1 LEAVTVYF
9 VELLAELGVPE
20 ITQVEVLI
28 ESPVGN
34 DGDAEQLLKGSLL
47 EAPPSTN
54 VGVME
59 AIARLVPIE
68 YGDAA

>member
-28 ESPVGN
+28 ESPVGK
-34 DGDAEQLLKGSLL
+34 DGDVEQLLKGSLL
-47 EAPPSTN
+47 EVPPSTN
-54 VGVME
+54 EGEME
-59 AIARLVPIE
+59 AIAKPVPME
-68 YGDAA
+68 

>member
-59 AIARLVPIE
+59 AIARPVPME
-68 YGDAA
+68 